1 MIHYLIDV
9 TLSAVGWLAGWW
21 LGMGVCTRRAGT
33 RTRRD
38 KPVLYESVTQFHA
51 IRNADFVQAS

>member
-1 MIHYLIDV
+1 L

-38 KPVLYESVTQFHA
+38 KPVLYESVTQFFMQFETL
-51 IRNADFVQAS
+51 ILSRQANHMI